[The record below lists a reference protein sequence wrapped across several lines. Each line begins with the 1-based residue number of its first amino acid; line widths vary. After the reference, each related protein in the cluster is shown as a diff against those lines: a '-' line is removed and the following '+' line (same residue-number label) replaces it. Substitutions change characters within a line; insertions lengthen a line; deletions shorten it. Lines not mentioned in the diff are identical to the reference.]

1 VIPFASGEL
10 TARRWKSFENLVC
23 LKEIGSSSDLARE
36 LMELYFGEDQKLVPT
51 VILAESQ
58 TRARGRKGDP
68 WRAPAKQGI
77 YFTFVRPA
85 APHEPLSLVPI
96 AVARWIR
103 DAILDATRVS
113 AVLKWPNDLYV
124 GRKKLAGVIA
134 ESRTQGEDTYIAVG
148 LGLNVAGRGSD
159 LGVDGATTVSEE
171 AGRPISLAP
180 LAQAILDRLDREL
193 TDPHWQLEVERW
205 EKSAAHHPG
214 DCLTIRQGES
224 ELTGEYRGLSP
235 EGFLRLG
242 IGSGETV
249 IATGELAK
257 W

>member
-10 TARRWKSFENLVC
+10 IARRWQSFENLAC
-23 LKEIGSSSDLARE
+23 LKETSSSSDLARE
-36 LMELYFGEDQKLVPT
+36 LMEVYFGEDQRLPST
-51 VILAESQ
+51 VLLAESQ
-58 TRARGRKGDP
+58 PQARGRKGDP
-68 WRAPAKQGI
+68 WRAPANRGI
-77 YFTFVRPA
+77 YFTFVRRA
-85 APHEPLSLVPI
+85 APNEPLSLVPI

-103 DAILDATRVS
+103 DAIFDATGVS

-148 LGLNVAGRGSD
+148 VGLNVVGRGSD

-171 AGRPISLAP
+171 AGRPIGLAP

-193 TDPHWQLEVERW
+193 ADPHWQMEVERW
-205 EKSAAHHPG
+205 EKSAAHHLG
-214 DCLTIRQGES
+214 DRMTIRRGDR

-235 EGFLRLG
+235 EGFLRLAT
-242 IGSGETV
+242 GSGETV
-249 IATGELAK
+249 VATGELAK